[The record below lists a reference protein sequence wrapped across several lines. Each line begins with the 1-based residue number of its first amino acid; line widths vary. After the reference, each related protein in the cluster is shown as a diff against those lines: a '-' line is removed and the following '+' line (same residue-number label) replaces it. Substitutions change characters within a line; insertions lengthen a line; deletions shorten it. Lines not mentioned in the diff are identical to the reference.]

1 MNAREEVKMLILAMS
16 DEQLEWFIS
25 QMQKEL
31 KDDHRKQ
38 QPGSDSAGD

>member
-1 MNAREEVKMLILAMS
+1 MNAREELKMLILAMN

-38 QPGSDSAGD
+38 